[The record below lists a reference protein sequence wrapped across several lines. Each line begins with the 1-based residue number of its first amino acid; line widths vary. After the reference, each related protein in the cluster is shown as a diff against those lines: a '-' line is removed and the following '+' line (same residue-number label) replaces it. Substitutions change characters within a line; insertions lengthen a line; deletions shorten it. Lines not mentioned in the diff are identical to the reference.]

1 MSHETTVTVTNN
13 NGLLSVAVGD
23 SRLKPKGQ
31 KNLKWTL
38 STAGYQFTS
47 DGIAI
52 QNNTGQFTNFKN
64 SNNGQT
70 YTVDDANT
78 DQLSYTYTISVVAS
92 SNPALRGRLDP
103 MIQNGEDR

>member
-1 MSHETTVTVTNN
+1 MSHETPVTVTNN

-23 SRLKPKGQ
+23 SQLKPTGK
-31 KNLKWTL
+31 KNLKWTM
-38 STAGYQFTS
+38 STTGYQFTN

-78 DQLSYTYTISVVAS
+78 DTNTYSYTVSVVGS
-92 SNPALRGRLDP
+92 SNPGLRGRVDP
-103 MIQNGEDR
+103 TIKNGDNR